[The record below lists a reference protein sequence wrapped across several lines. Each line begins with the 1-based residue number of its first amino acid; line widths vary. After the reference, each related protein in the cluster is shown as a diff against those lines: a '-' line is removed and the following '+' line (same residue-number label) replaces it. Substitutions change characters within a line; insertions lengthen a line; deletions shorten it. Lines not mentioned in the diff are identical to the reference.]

1 MVHFFFS
8 LHNKTQ
14 DRASL
19 QVNWQTSNG
28 GTKLKKVGRPCSKR
42 KPLKTLFKLKV
53 KGKRLDVNN
62 TQKSGIGVQ
71 SVEIGAQ
78 DPTDWASHH

>member
-1 MVHFFFS
+1 MVHFFS

-14 DRASL
+14 DRAS
-19 QVNWQTSNG
+19 NWQTSNG

-42 KPLKTLFKLKV
+42 KPLKTLFKFKV

-71 SVEIGAQ
+71 
-78 DPTDWASHH
+78 